1 MSTVHSP
8 NPTWFNRE
16 PPSIYQYIF
25 PKSSVRAIENK
36 MATKFLMFFFM
47 SALVL
52 LADLSAMTKLCGKL
66 KLKFK
71 IKILCELTNAWLTV
85 RRKLL
90 QKFNVVNN

>member
-25 PKSSVRAIENK
+25 HKSSVRAIENK
-36 MATKFLMFFFM
+36 MATKFLMFFM

-52 LADLSAMTKLCGKL
+52 LADLSAMTKLCG
-66 KLKFK
+66 
-71 IKILCELTNAWLTV
+71 
-85 RRKLL
+85 
-90 QKFNVVNN
+90 